1 MRISH
6 LFITAGILAASVLG
20 VVSESPKRPPPA
32 FDVRSRAQISTPPMT
47 ELSKSSNLGGALS
60 TRGGVE
66 NSVQNALLGVVAMAM
81 IEKGVKGGLKSM
93 NIKFPAQLGG
103 CIALFAVMMIAE
115 AIDPKLGNGIYDA
128 LLPGA
133 GLLATWLP
141 VFFVPGL
148 ALLPLSPK
156 VGTGVDVSTNTQH
169 KSVGF

>member
-6 LFITAGILAASVLG
+6 LFINAAILAANVLG
-20 VVSESPKRPPPA
+20 AVSESPKRNHAA
-32 FDVRSRAQISTPPMT
+32 FDVRSRAQISNPPMT
-47 ELSKSSNLGGALS
+47 ELSKSSNLGSALS

-81 IEKGVKGGLKSM
+81 IEKVVKGGLKSM

-103 CIALFAVMMIAE
+103 CIALFAVMMAAE

-133 GLLATWLP
+133 SLLATWLP
-141 VFFVPGL
+141 VFSFQDLLSCPCLQKLVLGL
-148 ALLPLSPK
+148 M
-156 VGTGVDVSTNTQH
+156 
-169 KSVGF
+169 